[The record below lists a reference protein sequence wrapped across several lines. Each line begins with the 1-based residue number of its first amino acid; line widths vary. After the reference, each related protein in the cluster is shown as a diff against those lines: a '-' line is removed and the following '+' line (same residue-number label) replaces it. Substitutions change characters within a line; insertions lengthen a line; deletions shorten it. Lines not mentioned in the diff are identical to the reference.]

1 MSSYSSYDKFK
12 SFVKTEGLA
21 TGSKFNI
28 ILPTIEGVK
37 GNSSD
42 LSMQCEIA
50 SLPGTNIMTSEIRTF
65 GETTELA
72 YGITYPPINLTF
84 FVSNK
89 FDTKKYF
96 EGWQNVVFNRLNR
109 CPGYYDDYA
118 RPITIIV
125 SDKSGKTDTYKLV
138 LHEAYPKSIQ
148 DISLSYSD
156 SAPIKLSVM
165 IQYKWW
171 SNNDND
177 PMAILSANKGLNSD
191 IRNIIT
197 TGAIPNLLGGGI
209 DPKGFQL
216 GGDLGRS
223 LLKYGPLMGSDI
235 GKSCN
240 KAAFAIPSLTT
251 SLPNFS
257 SSLSDRLLSFG
268 SGFGSFGGDLVNLG
282 RAVNGAI
289 GSPTAAIADSI
300 STISG
305 ALSGINSLAGAIGID
320 TGLGK
325 SISQLNGISGRISQL
340 SQLNGIPG
348 QLQSLGASVSGIQG
362 GMEILSKGLESVP
375 GATTNMV
382 KAISEIGNK
391 LSFHGSNITS
401 AGSALSDQFN

>member
-1 MSSYSSYDKFK
+1 MSSYSSYNKFK

-28 ILPTIEGVK
+28 ILPPIEGVI
-37 GNSSD
+37 GNLSD

-109 CPGYYDDYA
+109 CPGYYDNYA
-118 RPITIIV
+118 KPITIIV

-177 PMAILSANKGLNSD
+177 PMVILPASKGFIFGGNAITSE
-191 IRNIIT
+191 IV
-197 TGAIPNLLGGGI
+197 PNLFGGGLKL
-209 DPKGFQL
+209 KGFDF
-216 GGDLGRS
+216 GGDIGRKLS
-223 LLKYGPLMGSDI
+223 EYGPLMGSDI

-251 SLPNFS
+251 TLPNFS

-289 GSPTAAIADSI
+289 GAPTAAIAGSI
-300 STISG
+300 STFSG

-320 TGLGK
+320 TGLDK

-348 QLQSLGASVSGIQG
+348 QLQSLGASVSGIQD
-362 GMEILSKGLESVP
+362 GMEILSKRLESVP

-391 LSFHGSNITS
+391 LGFHGSNITS

>member
-1 MSSYSSYDKFK
+1 MSSYSSYNKFK

-28 ILPTIEGVK
+28 ILPKIKNVI
-37 GNSSD
+37 GNLSD

-118 RPITIIV
+118 QPITIMV

-177 PMAILSANKGLNSD
+177 PMAVLSTRKNFIFGGNA
-191 IRNIIT
+191 IT
-197 TGAIPNLLGGGI
+197 SEIIPNILGQGLKLTGFDFGGSI
-209 DPKGFQL
+209 
-216 GGDLGRS
+216 GDKLS
-223 LLKYGPLMGSDI
+223 VYGPLMGSDI
-235 GKSCN
+235 GRSCN
-240 KAAFAIPSLTT
+240 KAAFAIPGLTT
-251 SLPNFS
+251 SLPNFA
-257 SSLSDRLLSFG
+257 SSLSGELLSFG

-289 GSPTAAIADSI
+289 GAPTQAIAGSI
-300 STISG
+300 TTISG
-305 ALSGINSLAGAIGID
+305 ALGNINSLANAIGID

-325 SISQLNGISGRISQL
+325 SVSQLNGISGSIAQL

-362 GMEILSKGLESVP
+362 GIEILSKRLGSIP

-382 KAISEIGNK
+382 KAVSDIGSK
-391 LSFHGSNITS
+391 LGLHGSNIGGV
-401 AGSALSDQFN
+401 GSTLSDQYD

>member
-28 ILPTIEGVK
+28 ILPTIEGVT

-118 RPITIIV
+118 KPITIIV

-177 PMAILSANKGLNSD
+177 PKAILSANKGFIFGGNA
-191 IRNIIT
+191 IT
-197 TGAIPNLLGGGI
+197 SEIIPNLFGSGLKLTGFDFGGSIGS
-209 DPKGFQL
+209 K
-216 GGDLGRS
+216 
-223 LLKYGPLMGSDI
+223 LLEYGPLMGSDI

-251 SLPNFS
+251 PLPNFS

-268 SGFGSFGGDLVNLG
+268 SGFGSFGGDLANLG
-282 RAVNGAI
+282 REVNGVVGA
-289 GSPTAAIADSI
+289 PTAAIAGSI

-362 GMEILSKGLESVP
+362 GMEILSKRLESVP